1 MIIKKLVLHN
11 FGVYASDNVFVFNQ
25 RKPVVLIGGMNGRG
39 KTTFLEAILLALYG
53 ANSFAVSESSH
64 KSYGQYLRAHVNT
77 ADGTLES
84 YVELEFDMNTDEDMN
99 TYTVKRSW
107 TSKAKRMTDSVQ
119 VMKNGKE
126 DSFLSKNWAMF
137 VESVLP
143 SGLANFFFFDGEK
156 IAELASGET
165 NEAMK
170 SAIKSLLGIN
180 VIDTLSSDLQRIIS
194 RLDSEHIQNYD
205 AVRVEELR
213 AIRDEKKATYDQ
225 IDKQIAMLET
235 EREKLIKKLDKKQE
249 EFQAKGGDI
258 VAQAQDLYS
267 ERGAL
272 NGRLSQI
279 NDEFL
284 EFAGSELPLELVR
297 PLLCDILEQSKLEQE
312 QKSTRLAV
320 DKIVEFI
327 RRYSKS
333 EKKSKTLDSFAEYV
347 KKAADSQRTTSVYEL
362 SDMAYHQCLL
372 LVNQQ
377 LADVRSR
384 YEADKS
390 TLVSA
395 KKRVDEIDN
404 YLSVDIDEKK
414 VQNLYKTIAQ
424 LNIQIEEI
432 GVRLENLKKDKT
444 TANGEYLR
452 ASTEFN
458 RCVSNYLSVI
468 ERDDDVQR
476 MRKYALYAQ
485 QIAKQYQLAL
495 QKEKIDS
502 LAKTMTERY
511 KRLLDKKNL
520 IDRIEMD
527 AETLDYYC
535 LDKDGNVIP
544 KSSLSAGEK
553 QLMVISMLWALAICS
568 KKKLPVII
576 DTPLARLDSKHRKAL
591 ITKYFPNASEQT
603 IILSTDSE
611 IDRSYYNIIKKY
623 VSNEFTLRYDE
634 DAKSSTIEQGYFK
647 EEIADDN

>member
-1 MIIKKLVLHN
+1 MIIKKLALHN
-11 FGVYASDNVFVFNQ
+11 FGVYASDNVFVFNK

-180 VIDTLSSDLQRIIS
+180 VIDTLSSDLQRIIN
-194 RLDSEHIQNYD
+194 RLDSEHVQNYD

-213 AIRDEKKATYDQ
+213 AIRDEKKAAYDQ

-235 EREKLIKKLDKKQE
+235 EREKLNKKLDKKQE

-258 VAQAQDLYS
+258 VAQAQNLYS

-279 NDEFL
+279 NDELL

-297 PLLCDILEQSKLEQE
+297 PLLCDILEQSRLEQE

-347 KKAADSQRTTSVYEL
+347 KKAADSQRTASVYEL

-372 LVNQQ
+372 LVNHQ

-384 YEADKS
+384 YEADKR

-414 VQNLYKTIAQ
+414 VQNLFKTIAQ

-444 TANGEYLR
+444 TANGEFLR

-485 QIAKQYQLAL
+485 QVAKQYQLAL

-502 LAKTMTERY
+502 LAKTMTEQY

-535 LDKDGNVIP
+535 LDNEGNVIP

-611 IDRSYYNIIKKY
+611 IDSTYYNIIKKY

-634 DAKSSTIEQGYFK
+634 DTKSSTIEQGYFK

>member
-1 MIIKKLVLHN
+1 MIIKKLALHN
-11 FGVYASDNVFVFNQ
+11 FGVYASDNVFVFNKK
-25 RKPVVLIGGMNGRG
+25 KPVVLIGGMNGRG

-64 KSYGQYLRAHVNT
+64 KSYGQYLRVHVNT

-180 VIDTLSSDLQRIIS
+180 VIDSLSSDLQRIMN
-194 RLDSEHIQNYD
+194 RLDSEHVQNYD
-205 AVRVEELR
+205 AVHVEELR
-213 AIRDEKKATYDQ
+213 GERDDKKAALDGIVEQ
-225 IDKQIAMLET
+225 ITNLEDHLADLKN
-235 EREKLIKKLDKKQE
+235 KLSRKE
-249 EFQAKGGDI
+249 AEFHAKGGDI
-258 VAQAQDLYS
+258 IDEAPNLYS
-267 ERGAL
+267 ERATL
-272 NGRLSQI
+272 NGKLSHI
-279 NDEFL
+279 NEEL
-284 EFAGSELPLELVR
+284 VEFAGSELPLELVR
-297 PLLCDILEQSKLEQE
+297 PLLNDILVQSKREQE
-312 QKSTRLAV
+312 DKNTRLAV
-320 DKIVEFI
+320 DKIGEFI
-327 RRYSKS
+327 RLYSKS
-333 EKKSKTLDSFAEYV
+333 EKKSKALDSFADFV
-347 KKAADSQRTTSVYEL
+347 KKAADSQRTPSVYDL
-362 SDMAYHQCLL
+362 SDMAYHQCLS
-372 LVNQQ
+372 LVSHQ
-377 LADVRSR
+377 LGDIRSK
-384 YEADKS
+384 YEADKN
-390 TLVSA
+390 TLITA
-395 KKRVDEIDN
+395 QKRVDEIDN
-404 YLSVDIDEKK
+404 YLSVDIDEKTIQK
-414 VQNLYKTIAQ
+414 IYKTILQLRAQ
-424 LNIQIEEI
+424 IAETEVQIESLQKE
-432 GVRLENLKKDKT
+432 KT
-444 TANGEYLR
+444 AANGEYLR

-458 RCVSNYLSVI
+458 RCVSNYLSVM

-553 QLMVISMLWALAICS
+553 QLMVVSMLWALAICS

-611 IDRSYYNIIKKY
+611 IDSTYYNIIKKF

>member
-1 MIIKKLVLHN
+1 MIIKKLALHN
-11 FGVYASDNVFVFNQ
+11 FGVYASDNVFVFNK

-53 ANSFAVSESSH
+53 GNSFAVSESSH

-77 ADGTLES
+77 TDGTLES

-107 TSKAKRMTDSVQ
+107 TSKTRRMTDSVQ

-180 VIDTLSSDLQRIIS
+180 VIDSLSSDLQRIMN
-194 RLDSEHIQNYD
+194 RLDSEHVQNYD
-205 AVRVEELR
+205 AVHVEELR
-213 AIRDEKKATYDQ
+213 ADRDDKKAALDDIVEQ
-225 IDKQIAMLET
+225 ITNLEDHIADLKN
-235 EREKLIKKLDKKQE
+235 KLSRKEAD
-249 EFQAKGGDI
+249 FHAKGGDI
-258 VAQAQDLYS
+258 IDEAPSLYS
-267 ERGAL
+267 ERATL
-272 NGRLSQI
+272 NGKLLHI
-279 NDEFL
+279 NEEFV
-284 EFAGSELPLELVR
+284 EFAASELSLELVR
-297 PLLCDILEQSKLEQE
+297 PLLNEILDQSKREQE
-312 QKSTRLAV
+312 DKNTRLAV
-320 DKIVEFI
+320 DKIGEFI
-327 RRYSKS
+327 RLYSKS
-333 EKKSKTLDSFAEYV
+333 EKKSKALDSFAEFV
-347 KKAADSQRTTSVYEL
+347 KKAADSQRTVSIYDL
-362 SDMAYHQCLL
+362 SDMAYHQCLS
-372 LVNQQ
+372 LVNHQ
-377 LADVRSR
+377 LDDVRNR
-384 YEADKS
+384 YEADKN
-390 TLVSA
+390 TMITA
-395 KKRVDEIDN
+395 QKRVDEIDN

-414 VQNLYKTIAQ
+414 IQRIYKTILQLRAQ
-424 LNIQIEEI
+424 IAETEVRIESLQKE
-432 GVRLENLKKDKT
+432 RAA
-444 TANGEYLR
+444 ANGEYLR

-458 RCVSNYLSVI
+458 RCVSNYLSVM

-502 LAKTMTERY
+502 LAQTMTERY
-511 KRLLDKKNL
+511 KLLLDKKNL

-576 DTPLARLDSKHRKAL
+576 DTPLARLDSVHRKAL

-611 IDRSYYNIIKKY
+611 INSDYYSIINKY

-634 DAKSSTIEQGYFK
+634 YAKSSTIEQGYFK

>member
-1 MIIKKLVLHN
+1 MIIKKLALHN
-11 FGVYASDNVFVFNQ
+11 FGVYASDNVFVFNKS
-25 RKPVVLIGGMNGRG
+25 KPVVLIGGMNGRG

-53 ANSFAVSESSH
+53 CNSFAVSESSH

-77 ADGTLES
+77 ADGTMES

-99 TYTVKRSW
+99 TYTVRRSW
-107 TSKAKRMTDSVQ
+107 TFKARRMTDYVQ

-170 SAIKSLLGIN
+170 NAIKSLLGIN
-180 VIDTLSSDLQRIIS
+180 VIDSLSFDLQRIMN
-194 RLDSEHIQNYD
+194 RLNSEHVQNFD
-205 AVRVEELR
+205 AVHVEELR
-213 AIRDEKKATYDQ
+213 AERDDKKAALDGIVEQ
-225 IDKQIAMLET
+225 ITNLECHLADLNN
-235 EREKLIKKLDKKQE
+235 KLSRKEAD
-249 EFQAKGGDI
+249 FHAKGGDI
-258 VAQAQDLYS
+258 IDEAPRLYS
-267 ERGAL
+267 ERATL
-272 NGRLSQI
+272 NGKLSHI
-279 NDEFL
+279 NDEFV

-297 PLLCDILEQSKLEQE
+297 PLLNEILDQSKREQE
-312 QKSTRLAV
+312 DKNTRLAV
-320 DKIVEFI
+320 DKIGEFI
-327 RRYSKS
+327 RLYSKS
-333 EKKSKTLDSFAEYV
+333 KKKSKALDSFAEFV
-347 KKAADSQRTTSVYEL
+347 KKAADSKSKTSVYDL
-362 SDMAYHQCLL
+362 SDMAYYQCLS
-372 LVNQQ
+372 LVNHQ
-377 LADVRSR
+377 LDDIRNR
-384 YEADKS
+384 YEAEKN
-390 TLVSA
+390 TMNTA
-395 KKRVDEIDN
+395 QKRVDEIDN

-414 VQNLYKTIAQ
+414 IQKIYKTILQ
-424 LNIQIEEI
+424 LRMQIAETEVQI
-432 GVRLENLKKDKT
+432 GSLQKEKT
-444 TANGEYLR
+444 AANGEYLR

-458 RCVSNYLSVI
+458 RCVSNYLSVM

-495 QKEKIDS
+495 QREKIDS
-502 LAKTMTERY
+502 LAQTMTERY
-511 KRLLDKKNL
+511 KILLDKKNL

-535 LDKDGNVIP
+535 LNKDGNVIP

-576 DTPLARLDSKHRKAL
+576 DTPLARLDSIHRKAL

-611 IDRSYYNIIKKY
+611 IDSTYYKIIKKY
-623 VSNEFTLRYDE
+623 VSNEFTLKYNE
-634 DAKSSTIEQGYFK
+634 DIKSSTIEQGYFK

>member
-1 MIIKKLVLHN
+1 MIIKKLALHN
-11 FGVYASDNVFVFNQ
+11 FGVYASDNVFVFNK

-180 VIDTLSSDLQRIIS
+180 VIDTLSSDLQRIIN
-194 RLDSEHIQNYD
+194 RLDSEHVQNYD
-205 AVRVEELR
+205 AARVEELR
-213 AIRDEKKATYDQ
+213 AIRDEKKAACDQ

-235 EREKLIKKLDKKQE
+235 EREKLNKKLDKKQE

-258 VAQAQDLYS
+258 VAQAQNLYS

-333 EKKSKTLDSFAEYV
+333 EKKSKALDSFAEYV
-347 KKAADSQRTTSVYEL
+347 KKAADSQRTASVYEL

-372 LVNQQ
+372 LVNHQ

-414 VQNLYKTIAQ
+414 VQNLFKTIAQ

-444 TANGEYLR
+444 TANGEFLR

-591 ITKYFPNASEQT
+591 LTKYFPNASEQT

-611 IDRSYYNIIKKY
+611 IDSTYYNIIEKY

>member
-1 MIIKKLVLHN
+1 MIIKKLALHN
-11 FGVYASDNVFVFNQ
+11 FGVYASDNVFVFNK

-180 VIDTLSSDLQRIIS
+180 VIDTLSSDLQRIIN
-194 RLDSEHIQNYD
+194 RLDSEHVQNYD
-205 AVRVEELR
+205 AARVEELR
-213 AIRDEKKATYDQ
+213 AIRDEKKAACDQ

-258 VAQAQDLYS
+258 VAQAQNLYS

-297 PLLCDILEQSKLEQE
+297 PLLCDILEQSRLEQE

-347 KKAADSQRTTSVYEL
+347 KKAADSQRTASVYEL

-414 VQNLYKTIAQ
+414 VQNLFKTIAQ

-432 GVRLENLKKDKT
+432 GARLENLKKDKT
-444 TANGEYLR
+444 AANGEFLR

-502 LAKTMTERY
+502 LAQTMTERY

-535 LDKDGNVIP
+535 LDNEGNVIP
-544 KSSLSAGEK
+544 KSSLSAGER
-553 QLMVISMLWALAICS
+553 QLMVVSMLWALAICS

-611 IDRSYYNIIKKY
+611 IDSTYYNIIKKY

>member
-11 FGVYASDNVFVFNQ
+11 FGVYASDNVFVFNK

-53 ANSFAVSESSH
+53 ANSFAVSESNH

-77 ADGTLES
+77 ADGTCES
-84 YVELEFDMNTDEDMN
+84 FVELEFDMNYDEDMN
-99 TYTVKRSW
+99 TYSVKRSW
-107 TSKAKRMTDSVQ
+107 TSKAKRMTDSVL
-119 VMKNGKE
+119 VLKNGKE

-170 SAIKSLLGIN
+170 NAIKSLLGIN
-180 VIDTLSSDLQRIIS
+180 VIDTLSSDLQRIIN
-194 RLDSEHIQNYD
+194 RFDLEHVQNYD

-213 AIRDEKKATYDQ
+213 AIRDEKKVAYDNITEQ
-225 IDKQIAMLET
+225 ITNLEAELT
-235 EREKLIKKLDKKQE
+235 KVNKKLDKKQE
-249 EFQAKGGDI
+249 EFHAKGGDI
-258 VAQAQDLYS
+258 ISEAQSLYS
-267 ERGAL
+267 ERAML
-272 NGRLSQI
+272 NGKISQI
-279 NDEFL
+279 NEDLVEY
-284 EFAGSELPLELVR
+284 ASSEMPLELVR
-297 PLLCDILEQSKLEQE
+297 PLLNDILTQAKCEQE
-312 QKSTRLAV
+312 DKNTRLAV
-320 DKIVEFI
+320 DKIGEFI
-327 RRYSKS
+327 RIYTKS
-333 EKKSKTLDSFAEYV
+333 EKEIKALDDFAEFV
-347 KKAADSQRTTSVYEL
+347 KSSVTKEPAVSVYNL
-362 SDMAYHQCLL
+362 SDMAYHQCLA
-372 LVNQQ
+372 LVNHQ
-377 LADVRSR
+377 LKDIRNK
-384 YEADKS
+384 YNADKS

-395 KKRVDEIDN
+395 KMRADEIDN
-404 YLSVDIDEKK
+404 YLSVDIDEKNI
-414 VQNLYKTIAQ
+414 QRIYKTICQLKAQ
-424 LNIQIEEI
+424 ITELE
-432 GVRLENLKKDKT
+432 VRLDVLQKSKT
-444 TANGEYLR
+444 ATNGEYLR
-452 ASTEFN
+452 TSTEFN

-485 QIAKQYQLAL
+485 QVAKQYELAL
-495 QKEKIDS
+495 QKEKLNS
-502 LAKTMTERY
+502 LAQTMTERY
-511 KRLLDKKNL
+511 KVLLDKKKL

-576 DTPLARLDSKHRKAL
+576 DTPLARLDSVHRKAL
-591 ITKYFPNASEQT
+591 ITKYFPKASEQT

-611 IDRSYYNIIKKY
+611 IDSTYYQIIKKY
-623 VSNEFTLRYDE
+623 VSNEFTLRYNE
-634 DAKSSTIEQGYFK
+634 ETKSSSIEEGYFK
-647 EEIADDN
+647 EEIANDN

>member
-1 MIIKKLVLHN
+1 MIIKKLALHN
-11 FGVYASDNVFVFNQ
+11 FGVYASDNVFVFNKK
-25 RKPVVLIGGMNGRG
+25 KPVVLIGGMNGRG

-53 ANSFAVSESSH
+53 GNSFAVSESH

-84 YVELEFDMNTDEDMN
+84 YVELKFDMNTDEDMN
-99 TYTVKRSW
+99 TYTVRRSW
-107 TSKAKRMTDSVQ
+107 TSKARRMTDYVQ

-180 VIDTLSSDLQRIIS
+180 VIDSLSSDLQRIMN
-194 RLDSEHIQNYD
+194 RLDSEHVQNYD
-205 AVRVEELR
+205 AVHVEELR
-213 AIRDEKKATYDQ
+213 AERDDKEAALDEIVEQ
-225 IDKQIAMLET
+225 ITNLEGHLADLKN
-235 EREKLIKKLDKKQE
+235 KLSRKEAD
-249 EFQAKGGDI
+249 FHAKGGDI
-258 VAQAQDLYS
+258 IDEVPSLYS
-267 ERGAL
+267 ERATL
-272 NGRLSQI
+272 NGKLSHI
-279 NDEFL
+279 NEEFV

-297 PLLCDILEQSKLEQE
+297 PLLNEILDQSKREQE
-312 QKSTRLAV
+312 DKNTRLAV
-320 DKIVEFI
+320 DKIGEFI
-327 RRYSKS
+327 RLYSKS
-333 EKKSKTLDSFAEYV
+333 EKKSKTLDSFAKFV
-347 KKAADSQRTTSVYEL
+347 KKAADSQRTVSVYDL
-362 SDMAYHQCLL
+362 SDMAYHQCLS
-372 LVNQQ
+372 LVNHQ
-377 LADVRSR
+377 LDDVRNR
-384 YEADKS
+384 YEADKNILI
-390 TLVSA
+390 TA
-395 KKRVDEIDN
+395 QKRVDEIDN

-414 VQNLYKTIAQ
+414 IQKIYKTILQLRAQ
-424 LNIQIEEI
+424 IAETEVRIESLQKE
-432 GVRLENLKKDKT
+432 KT
-444 TANGEYLR
+444 AANGEFLR

-458 RCVSNYLSVI
+458 RCVSNYLSVM

-485 QIAKQYQLAL
+485 QIAKQYQLAI
-495 QKEKIDS
+495 QREKIYL
-502 LAKTMTERY
+502 LAQTMTERY
-511 KRLLDKKNL
+511 KILLYKKNL

-535 LDKDGNVIP
+535 LDKNGNVIP

-576 DTPLARLDSKHRKAL
+576 DTPLARLDSVHRKAL

-611 IDRSYYNIIKKY
+611 IDSTYYNIIKKY

>member
-11 FGVYASDNVFVFNQ
+11 FGVYASDNVYEFNKD
-25 RKPVVLIGGMNGRG
+25 KPVVLIGGMNGRG

-64 KSYGQYLRAHVNT
+64 KSYGQYLRSHVNT

-84 YVELEFDMNTDEDMN
+84 FVELEFDMNTDEDMN
-99 TYTVKRSW
+99 TYSVKRSW
-107 TSKAKRMTDSVQ
+107 TSKAKRMTDSVR

-170 SAIKSLLGIN
+170 NAIKSLLGIN
-180 VIDTLSSDLQRIIS
+180 VIDSLSSDLQRIMN
-194 RLDSEHIQNYD
+194 RLDIEHVQND
-205 AVRVEELR
+205 EAVRVEELR
-213 AIRDEKKATYDQ
+213 AERDEKKAALDSITEQ
-225 IDKQIAMLET
+225 IVSLEHELNDLST
-235 EREKLIKKLDKKQE
+235 KLNKKHE
-249 EFQAKGGDI
+249 EFHAKGGDI
-258 VAQAQDLYS
+258 VSEAQNLYS
-267 ERGAL
+267 ERAAL
-272 NGRLSQI
+272 NGRAAQI
-279 NDEFL
+279 NDEL
-284 EFAGSELPLELVR
+284 VELAGSELPLELVR
-297 PLLCDILEQSKLEQE
+297 PLLNDILAQSKQE
-312 QKSTRLAV
+312 QDDKNNRLAV
-320 DKIVEFI
+320 DKLGKFI
-327 RRYSKS
+327 ELYSKDQ
-333 EKKSKTLDSFAEYV
+333 KKSKSLDDFA
-347 KKAADSQRTTSVYEL
+347 KFIKSVISNQPFSSMYDL
-362 SDMAYHQCLL
+362 SDMAYHQCLS
-372 LVNQQ
+372 LVSRQ
-377 LADVRSR
+377 LAEVRNR
-384 YEADKS
+384 YEADKAA
-390 TLVSA
+390 LISA
-395 KKRVDEIDN
+395 KKRADEIDN

-414 VQNLYKTIAQ
+414 VQKIYKTICQLKAQ
-424 LNIQIEEI
+424 ITETEVQ
-432 GVRLENLKKDKT
+432 LEKLQKDKT

-485 QIAKQYQLAL
+485 QVAKQYQLAL
-495 QKEKIDS
+495 QKEKIES
-502 LAKTMTERY
+502 LAQTMTERY
-511 KRLLDKKNL
+511 KILLDKKKL
-520 IDRIEMD
+520 FDCIKMD
-527 AETLDYYC
+527 PETLDYYC

-544 KSSLSAGEK
+544 KDSFSAGEK

-576 DTPLARLDSKHRKAL
+576 DTPLARLDSVHRKAL

-611 IDRSYYNIIKKY
+611 IDSTYYNIIKKY

-634 DAKSSTIEQGYFK
+634 ETKSSTIEEGYFK
-647 EEIADDN
+647 EEIANGN

>member
-1 MIIKKLVLHN
+1 MIIKKLALHN
-11 FGVYASDNVFVFNQ
+11 FGVYAYDNVFVFNK

-180 VIDTLSSDLQRIIS
+180 VIDTLSSDLQRIIN
-194 RLDSEHIQNYD
+194 RLDSEHVQNYD
-205 AVRVEELR
+205 AARVEELR
-213 AIRDEKKATYDQ
+213 AIRDEKKAACDQ

-258 VAQAQDLYS
+258 VAQAQNLYS

-297 PLLCDILEQSKLEQE
+297 PLLCDILEQSRLEQE

-347 KKAADSQRTTSVYEL
+347 KKAADSQRTASVYEL

-414 VQNLYKTIAQ
+414 VQNLFKTIAQ

-432 GVRLENLKKDKT
+432 GARLENLKKDKT
-444 TANGEYLR
+444 AANGEFLR

-502 LAKTMTERY
+502 LAQTMTERY

-535 LDKDGNVIP
+535 LDNEGNVIP
-544 KSSLSAGEK
+544 KSSLSAGER
-553 QLMVISMLWALAICS
+553 QLMVVSMLWALAICS

-611 IDRSYYNIIKKY
+611 IDSTYYNIIKKY

>member
-11 FGVYASDNVFVFNQ
+11 FGVYASDNVYEFNKD
-25 RKPVVLIGGMNGRG
+25 KPVVLIGGMNGRG

-99 TYTVKRSW
+99 TYTVRRSW
-107 TSKAKRMTDSVQ
+107 NSNAKRLTDRVL
-119 VMKNGKE
+119 VMKNDKE

-170 SAIKSLLGIN
+170 NAIKSLLGIN
-180 VIDTLSSDLQRIIS
+180 VIDSLSSDLQRIMN
-194 RLDSEHIQNYD
+194 RLNAEHIQNFD
-205 AVRVEELR
+205 AIHVEELR
-213 AIRDEKKATYDQ
+213 AERDEKKAALDS
-225 IDKQIAMLET
+225 IIEQIATLERNLQ
-235 EREKLIKKLDKKQE
+235 ELNKKLLRKQE
-249 EFQAKGGDI
+249 EFHAKGGDI
-258 VAQAQDLYS
+258 VSEAQSLYS
-267 ERGAL
+267 ERATL

-279 NDEFL
+279 NEEL
-284 EFAGSELPLELVR
+284 VEFAGSELPLELVR
-297 PLLCDILEQSKLEQE
+297 TLLDDILIQSKHEQE
-312 QKSTRLAV
+312 DKNNRLAV
-320 DKIVEFI
+320 KKIGMLI
-327 RRYSKS
+327 DLYSETQKRSKALDDFAKFVKS
-333 EKKSKTLDSFAEYV
+333 SIASKPSESIYNF
-347 KKAADSQRTTSVYEL
+347 
-362 SDMAYHQCLL
+362 SDIAFHQCIS
-372 LVNQQ
+372 LVNNQ
-377 LADVRSR
+377 LNDVRSK
-384 YEADKS
+384 YESDKK
-390 TLVSA
+390 TLVTTQN
-395 KKRVDEIDN
+395 RVDEIDN

-414 VQNLYKTIAQ
+414 IQRIYKTILQLRAQ
-424 LNIQIEEI
+424 IAETEVKVETLQ
-432 GVRLENLKKDKT
+432 KDKT

-458 RCVSNYLSVI
+458 RCVTNYLSVM

-485 QIAKQYQLAL
+485 QVAKKYQLSL
-495 QKEKIDS
+495 QKEKIES
-502 LAKTMTERY
+502 LAQTMTERY
-511 KRLLDKKNL
+511 KILLDKKKL
-520 IDRIEMD
+520 FDRIEMNP
-527 AETLDYYC
+527 ETLDYYC

-544 KSSLSAGEK
+544 KDSFSAGEK

-576 DTPLARLDSKHRKAL
+576 DTPLARLDSIHRKAL

-611 IDRSYYNIIKKY
+611 IDSTYYNIIKKY

-634 DAKSSTIEQGYFK
+634 DTKSSTIEDGYFK
-647 EEIADDN
+647 EEIANGN

>member
-1 MIIKKLVLHN
+1 MIIKKLALHN
-11 FGVYASDNVFVFNQ
+11 FGVYASDNVFVFNKI
-25 RKPVVLIGGMNGRG
+25 KPVVLIGGMNGRG

-64 KSYGQYLRAHVNT
+64 KSYGQYLRAHVNA

-126 DSFLSKNWAMF
+126 DYFLSKNWAMF

-180 VIDTLSSDLQRIIS
+180 VIDTLSSDLQRIIN

-213 AIRDEKKATYDQ
+213 AIRDEKKSAYDQ
-225 IDKQIAMLET
+225 IDKQIAMLEA
-235 EREKLIKKLDKKQE
+235 ECEKLNKKLDKKQE

-272 NGRLSQI
+272 NGKLSQI

-347 KKAADSQRTTSVYEL
+347 KKTADSQRTASVYEL

-372 LVNQQ
+372 LVNHQ

-414 VQNLYKTIAQ
+414 VQNLFKTIAQ

-432 GVRLENLKKDKT
+432 GVRLENFKKDKT
-444 TANGEYLR
+444 TANGEFLR

-591 ITKYFPNASEQT
+591 LTKYFPNASEQT

-611 IDRSYYNIIKKY
+611 IDSTYYNIIKKF

-634 DAKSSTIEQGYFK
+634 DAKSSTIEQGYFM